1 MWNETF
7 WGKRLGHGPFSTGLG
22 FQWPPAPWR
31 WLFYN
36 PRPTEKTKALQA
48 NWRQLKSQWRP
59 FQTFFCYYGRNTHGI
74 THDKQDYSQACIS

>member
-1 MWNETF
+1 MWNEKF

-22 FQWPPAPWR
+22 FQWPLAPWR

-36 PRPTEKTKALQA
+36 PRPTEKTKTLQA

-59 FQTFFCYYGRNTHGI
+59 FQTFFCYYVPRGFLPASRKWPAVYT
-74 THDKQDYSQACIS
+74 